1 MLSSKRD
8 NSLVTPRIKKARMA
22 TFAGFM
28 IMGALFYTWSVGV
41 SAFRNHLGMEGS
53 LGDLNFGM
61 VALGIAIG
69 GTFGAFIVGYFV
81 DRFGPRTVIRTTLLA
96 YPLSLIALGFASQYT
111 FALMFGCL
119 LGALRGSVDTAL
131 NAHGVQVERFYQRSI
146 MSAFHAYFSL
156 GGFLFGILASY
167 LAGFSSDSAII
178 PFTVAGV
185 SLALLSLL
193 TSQFMLGKD
202 ELLPVNHE
210 PTRSAAAPTARNWK
224 VLMLMVA
231 FGALL
236 IAGMISES
244 SVSDWGQEF
253 LVRETGMTISTA
265 GLAISF
271 FTGAGFIARMTGDW
285 LAERIGAAAMVFCC
299 GAISIVGIFLATLSH
314 APVMGMAGFALL
326 GLGLACI
333 APLMLSAAGRKD
345 PANSG
350 RNVGIVNGIGFG
362 GMLGGPAVY
371 SYLVSTYGIGA
382 LFYMPLVLMSLI
394 AIFGPL
400 LMRVKPGASAAH
412 PAASA
417 AANNSEAKI

>member
-1 MLSSKRD
+1 MLSSKHD

-41 SAFRNHLGMEGS
+41 RAFRNHLGMEGS

-69 GTFGAFIVGYFV
+69 GTIGAFIVGHFV
-81 DRFGPRTVIRTTLLA
+81 DRFGPRSVIRLILLA
-96 YPLSLIALGFASQYT
+96 YPLSLIALGYASAYT
-111 FALMFGCL
+111 FALMFGCV
-119 LGALRGSVDTAL
+119 LGALRGAVDTAL

-146 MSAFHAYFSL
+146 MSAFHAFFSL

-167 LAGFSSDSAII
+167 LAGFSTESAMI
-178 PFTVAGV
+178 PFTVAGL

-193 TSQFMLGKD
+193 TSQFMLSKD
-202 ELLPVNHE
+202 ELLPVAAE
-210 PTRSAAAPTARNWK
+210 PAKATAAPLSRNWK
-224 VLMLMVA
+224 ILMLMIA

-285 LAERIGAAAMVFCC
+285 LATRIGAAAMVFCC
-299 GAISIVGIFLATLSH
+299 GVISIIGIFLSTLSH
-314 APVMGMAGFALL
+314 SPVLGMAGFALL

-362 GMLGGPAVY
+362 GMLGGPAIY

-400 LMRVKPGASAAH
+400 LMRIKPDAKPSK
-412 PAASA
+412 PALSVTA
-417 AANNSEAKI
+417 E